1 VRISICVK
9 RAGSSESSRS
19 SAGAVDVEVELS
31 DCICEEAIVYELTT
45 LIHGFPGR
53 STHHGGLGWSTVSL
67 LRGHGET
74 IIVDPGGYNYRMPL
88 LAELARLGID
98 REDVT
103 AVALTHCHWDHA
115 CNVTLFPNA
124 RIVVSRAELEWAT
137 RQPAG
142 TWELPELHVEYLD
155 SSDRVV
161 RVEDGDEPLPG
172 FVAIATPGHTPG
184 HFAYLASLASGRRAV
199 FAGDAIKNEVE
210 LVSGAADMTLDANV
224 SRASIEAIRT
234 MMSDDPD
241 LILVCGHDRQLS
253 LSEGEVVAH
262 SRLEAGITI
271 WSPTSETTPVVDLLA
286 DVRF

>member
-1 VRISICVK
+1 MPSAAADFERSK
-9 RAGSSESSRS
+9 RTYS
-19 SAGAVDVEVELS
+19 
-31 DCICEEAIVYELTT
+31 EEAIVYELTT

-67 LRGHGET
+67 LQGHGET

-88 LAELARLGID
+88 LAKLAQLGIE

-103 AVALTHCHWDHA
+103 AVALTHCHWDHS

-124 RIVVSRAELEWAT
+124 RIVVSRPELEWAAA
-137 RQPAG
+137 QPVG
-142 TWELPELHVEYLD
+142 TWELPELHVGYLET
-155 SSDRVV
+155 SDRVV
-161 RVEDGDEPLPG
+161 RVEDGDEPLPE

-184 HFAYLASLASGRRAV
+184 HFAYGAALAGGRRAI

-210 LVSGAADMTLDANV
+210 LVSGAADMTLDADV
-224 SRASIEAIRT
+224 SRASIEKIRS

-241 LILVCGHDRQLS
+241 LILVCGHDRHLS
-253 LSEGEVVAH
+253 LENGTVVAH

-271 WSPTSETTPVVDLLA
+271 WSPASEATPVVDLLA
-286 DVRF
+286 DIGF